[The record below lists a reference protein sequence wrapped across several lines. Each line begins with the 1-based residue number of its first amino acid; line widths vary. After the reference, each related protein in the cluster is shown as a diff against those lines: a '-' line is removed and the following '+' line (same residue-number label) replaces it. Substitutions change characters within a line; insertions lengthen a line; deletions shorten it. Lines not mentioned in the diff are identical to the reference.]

1 MTDNEFITKL
11 NNGDLTAFRQL
22 YSEYYIPLCVYADHF
37 TKRKEIAE
45 EIVQDVFLNI
55 WEQKGQ
61 LRIITS
67 LKAYLFTSIR
77 NQCLNHLKH
86 LQVVMEYNDYY
97 TQLLKDA
104 QDYYIISQE
113 SGDSIMIANELEQS
127 LKEAIDLL
135 PDGCRKIFIMS
146 RFDGLRHKDIA
157 DKLGITLNTVD
168 KQISIALGKLKESLK
183 FLIVTLLFVIFYSI
197 LF

>member
-1 MTDNEFITKL
+1 M
-11 NNGDLTAFRQL
+11 TAFRQL

>member
-1 MTDNEFITKL
+1 MKDNELIIAL
-11 NNGDLTAFRQL
+11 NKGDLTAFRQL
-22 YSEYYIPLCVYADHF
+22 YSEYYIPLCVYANHF
-37 TKRKEIAE
+37 TKRKDIAE

-55 WEQKGQ
+55 WEQREQ
-61 LRIITS
+61 LRIISS
-67 LKAYLFTSIR
+67 LKAYLFTSTR

-135 PDGCRKIFIMS
+135 PDGCRKVFLMS
-146 RFDGLRHKDIA
+146 RFDGLKHKDIA
-157 DKLGITLNTVD
+157 EKLGITLNTVD
-168 KQISIALGKLKESLK
+168 KQMSIAISKLKESLRSI
-183 FLIVTLLFVIFYSI
+183 IVTLLLAFFYII
-197 LF
+197 LL